1 VLVVSHGGFIRGALR
16 LSRRACCTE
25 PKLTLLCT
33 TTEFVAAAA
42 ERAAPPVPGQ
52 PVVAGRQRAGNTA
65 VYTFHVERA
74 AANPGRWHASLVAAN
89 DTAHLDGLLS
99 AQHETE

>member
-1 VLVVSHGGFIRGALR
+1 MLVVSHGGFIRGARREALR
-16 LSRRACCTE
+16 ALRCAY
-25 PKLTLLCT
+25 KLTLLCT

-52 PVVAGRQRAGNTA
+52 PVVSGRQRAGNTA
-65 VYTFHVERA
+65 VYTFHIERA
-74 AANPGRWHASLVAAN
+74 AANPSRWHATLVAAN
-89 DTAHLDGLLS
+89 DTAHLDALLS